1 MAAEEARPAS
11 QGEARPEGTRDAPRR
26 FGALAHRDFTLLW
39 AGLLVSNAGTW
50 MQTVA
55 QGWVI
60 YNLTDDRLALG
71 AMGLAFGLPMV
82 LFPLFG
88 GVVADRIDRL
98 TLLKATQTAALLLA
112 VLLAALTWLGVV
124 QFWHFWAIAFA
135 SATVLAFDNPARQA
149 LIPDLVPREDLMS
162 AISLNSVSFTGA
174 QLVGPALAGLILAAF
189 GRDLLAAGA
198 LVFLVNA
205 LSYLAVLVPLF
216 FIRPRHAPPRAP
228 GAEPDS
234 RGNAL
239 VDGLRYVRSQPVLL
253 LLIGTV
259 AVTSVFGR
267 SFTLLLPI
275 FARDVLDVGG
285 EGLGWLNAAAGLGTI
300 AAGLALAGLGQGL
313 SRRALIVGGIVALTA
328 SIYGFA
334 LSARYL
340 PSLALL
346 ALSGAAGTAMAA
358 SVATQIQSTVPGR
371 LRGRV
376 MSLNTL
382 GLIGLGPLGAF
393 VSASMA
399 RVLPIQVAIAA
410 TASVMLLYL
419 IATLLV
425 GPIRR
430 VWAAIP

>member
-1 MAAEEARPAS
+1 VAARDARSAS
-11 QGEARPEGTRDAPRR
+11 WREPDQRAPRR

-39 AGLLVSNAGTW
+39 VGLLVSNAGTW

-55 QGWVI
+55 LGWVI
-60 YNLTDDRLALG
+60 YNLTDDQLALG

-82 LFPLFG
+82 LFPLLG

-98 TLLKATQTAALLLA
+98 TLLKITQTAALLLTL
-112 VLLAALTWLGVV
+112 LLATLTWLGTV
-124 QFWHFWAIAFA
+124 QFWHFWLIAFA

-149 LIPDLVPREDLMS
+149 LIPDLVPRDDLMS

-189 GRDLLAAGA
+189 GHDLLKAGA
-198 LVFLVNA
+198 LVFLANTI
-205 LSYLAVLVPLF
+205 SYLAVLVPLF
-216 FIRPRHAPPRAP
+216 FIRPRYAAPPARA
-228 GAEPDS
+228 DDQRS

-239 VDGLRYVRSQPVLL
+239 VDGLRYVRSQPVLV
-253 LLIGTV
+253 LLISTV

-285 EGLGWLNAAAGLGTI
+285 VGLGWLNAAAGLGTI
-300 AAGLALAGLGQGL
+300 AAGLTLAGFAQGL
-313 SRRALIVGGIVALTA
+313 SRRALVVGGIVALTA
-328 SIYGFA
+328 AIYGFA
-334 LSARYL
+334 LSGSYAR
-340 PSLALL
+340 SLLLL
-346 ALSGAAGTAMAA
+346 ALAGAAGTATTAA
-358 SVATQIQSTVPGR
+358 VATQIQSTVPGQ

-382 GLIGLGPLGAF
+382 CLIGLGPLGAF
-393 VSASMA
+393 LSASMA
-399 RVLPIQVAIAA
+399 RVLPIQLAIAA

-419 IATLLV
+419 IATLLI
-425 GPIRR
+425 GPARR
-430 VWAAIP
+430 AWAAIP